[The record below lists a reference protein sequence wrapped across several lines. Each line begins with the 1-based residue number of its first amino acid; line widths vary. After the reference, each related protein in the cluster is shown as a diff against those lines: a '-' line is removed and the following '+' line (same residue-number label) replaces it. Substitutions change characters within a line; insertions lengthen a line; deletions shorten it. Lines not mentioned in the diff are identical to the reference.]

1 MSHQFFSLFCER
13 FVDNILSMA
22 RLIKLGRYG
31 IAINLV
37 ALAYLGYVIIWM
49 PFPTM
54 LPVTGSN
61 MNYAV
66 IIIGALLDWVISG
79 HKRFTISNY
88 SAAKDVPDSGSS

>member
-1 MSHQFFSLFCER
+1 
-13 FVDNILSMA
+13 MA

-79 HKRFTISNY
+79 HNLQEVYNFKLFGRKRCT
-88 SAAKDVPDSGSS
+88 